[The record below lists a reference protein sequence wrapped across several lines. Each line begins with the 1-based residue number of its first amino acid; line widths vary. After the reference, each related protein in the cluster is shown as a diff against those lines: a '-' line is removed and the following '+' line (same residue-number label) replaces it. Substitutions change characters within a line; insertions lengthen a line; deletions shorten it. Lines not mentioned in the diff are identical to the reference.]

1 MEYILFL
8 IGCIIII
15 KASDLLVDSAS
26 SIAIKLKVPKSLIA
40 LTIVAFGTCAPEVGI
55 SFSSILKHNYSM
67 AVANVVG
74 SCIVNILLIIGLA
87 SFLHP
92 IKLRRATTKRELP
105 LLVLI
110 TAVFSCV
117 ILDDMLIINKPNILS
132 RMDGIVLLIL
142 FLTFILYLIGMAR
155 ANKKDVGE
163 NKVKYGITKSIIYL
177 ILSIILIVFSSDL
190 LVENAVIIAENLGV
204 SHKIITMVIIVIGT
218 SLPELVMTIRASKK
232 REYELAIGN
241 IVGTNIFNIC
251 IVLGLPVVLFGGI
264 EVVDFNI
271 IDMITVI
278 LSSIILYIFSKSER
292 KLSRIEGL
300 SMLIIFVV
308 YYAYVLFF

>member
-1 MEYILFL
+1 VEYILFL
-8 IGCIIII
+8 ISCIIII
-15 KASDLLVDSAS
+15 KASDILVDSAS
-26 SIAIKLKVPKSLIA
+26 SLAIKLHVPKSLIA

-55 SFSSILKHNYSM
+55 SFSSILRHNYSM

-117 ILDDMLIINKPNILS
+117 ILDDMLVINKPNILS
-132 RMDGIVLLIL
+132 RSDGIVLLIL
-142 FLTFILYLIGMAR
+142 FLIFILYLIGMAR
-155 ANKKDVGE
+155 SNKEEESKA
-163 NKVKYGITKSIIYL
+163 KYGIGKSIIYL
-177 ILSIILIVFSSDL
+177 IISIILIIFSSDL
-190 LVENAVIIAENLGV
+190 LVDSASTIAKNLGV
-204 SHKIITMVIIVIGT
+204 SQKIITMLIVVIGT

-232 REYELAIGN
+232 EEYELAIGN

-251 IVLGLPVVLFGGI
+251 IVLGLPVVLFGSI
-264 EVVDFNI
+264 EIVDFNV
-271 IDMITVI
+271 IDMITVM
-278 LSSIILYIFSKSER
+278 LSSILLYIFSKSER
-292 KLSRIEGL
+292 KLSRIEGF
-300 SMLIIFVV
+300 SMLLIFVI
-308 YYAYVLFF
+308 YYIYILFF

>member
-1 MEYILFL
+1 VEYILFL
-8 IGCIIII
+8 ISCIIII
-15 KASDLLVDSAS
+15 KASDILVDSAS
-26 SIAIKLKVPKSLIA
+26 SLAIKLHVPKSLIA

-55 SFSSILKHNYSM
+55 SFSSILRHNYSM

-117 ILDDMLIINKPNILS
+117 ILDDMLVINKPNILS
-132 RMDGIVLLIL
+132 RSDGIVLLIL
-142 FLTFILYLIGMAR
+142 FLIFILYLIGMAR
-155 ANKKDVGE
+155 SNKEEESKA
-163 NKVKYGITKSIIYL
+163 KYGIGKSIIYL
-177 ILSIILIVFSSDL
+177 IISIILIIFSSDL
-190 LVENAVIIAENLGV
+190 LVDSASTIAKNLGV
-204 SHKIITMVIIVIGT
+204 SQKIITMLIVVIGT

-232 REYELAIGN
+232 EEYELAIGN

-251 IVLGLPVVLFGGI
+251 IVLGLPVVLFGSI
-264 EVVDFNI
+264 EIVDFNV
-271 IDMITVI
+271 IDMITVM

-292 KLSRIEGL
+292 N
-300 SMLIIFVV
+300 
-308 YYAYVLFF
+308 

>member
-8 IGCIIII
+8 ISCIIII
-15 KASDLLVDSAS
+15 KASDILVDSAS
-26 SIAIKLKVPKSLIA
+26 SLAIKLKVPKSLIA

-55 SFSSILKHNYSM
+55 SFSSILRHNYSM
-67 AVANVVG
+67 AIANVVG
-74 SCIVNILLIIGLA
+74 SCIVNILFIIGLA

-117 ILDDMLIINKPNILS
+117 ILDDMLVINKQNILS
-132 RMDGIVLLIL
+132 RSDGIVLLIL
-142 FLTFILYLIGMAR
+142 FLIFILYLIGMAR
-155 ANKKDVGE
+155 TNKKDEEE
-163 NKVKYGITKSIIYL
+163 NKAKYGTIKSISYL
-177 ILSIILIVFSSDL
+177 IFSIILIVFSSDL
-190 LVENAVIIAENLGV
+190 LVDNAVKIAENLSV
-204 SHKIITMVIIVIGT
+204 SHKIITMLIVVIGT

-232 REYELAIGN
+232 EEYELAIGN

-264 EVVDFNI
+264 KVVDFNI
-271 IDMITVI
+271 IDMLTVM

-292 KLSRIEGL
+292 KISRIEGF
-300 SMLIIFVV
+300 SMLLIFII
-308 YYAYVLFF
+308 YYIYVLFI